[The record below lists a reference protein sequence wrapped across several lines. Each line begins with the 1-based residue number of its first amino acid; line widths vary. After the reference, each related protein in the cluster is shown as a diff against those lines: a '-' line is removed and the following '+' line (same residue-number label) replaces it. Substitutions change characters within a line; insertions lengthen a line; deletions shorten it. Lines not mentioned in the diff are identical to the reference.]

1 MVEKK
6 QNSKFVF
13 FKNKTTSYLKSFRI
27 SFWFL
32 ASVFFLL
39 GQWYSIQKFPVI
51 PNIIILV
58 ALFGIYSTGSL
69 VNNTFDKKLDIF
81 ARKPNAKLFQYIS
94 QKEMLFTSVFLS
106 IISLALLYFF
116 INIQVFLLG
125 FLIVL
130 IGVLYSTPP
139 IRLKTRPPLDCLMN
153 SLGGS
158 IPFFMGWM
166 ITLNSLTLESII
178 YGLIIF
184 LIILHIFFFYT
195 TTDIDV
201 DKEMGVKT
209 SCNIIG
215 LKNSLIVGALI
226 YIIDLSAAFYFFGIS
241 DLLVI
246 SLLAYVP
253 LIILAFIYK
262 NNRKILV
269 NTVGGLNTLIFA
281 GAILMLLSFFSKN
294 IFPIFFLAIW
304 IFLIINDI
312 ILFKK
317 YVKR

>member
-317 YVKR
+317 YFKI